1 MAEPLLATHG
11 LVKRYGRREVVSSVS
26 LEVRP
31 GEIVGL
37 LGVNGAGKTTSFRM
51 VVGLIRPDAGRVVL
65 GGRDVT
71 RMPMYK
77 RARLGLGYLAQEP
90 SVFQRLTVEGNLLAI
105 LETQSA
111 SRAERRKRAG
121 ELMESFGLEELARSQ
136 AASLS
141 GGERRRLE
149 IARALVTRPRL
160 MLFDEPFSG
169 IDPIAVLEIRRIIR
183 DLARGG
189 LGILLTDHNVRETLS
204 ITDRAYMIDA
214 GRVWKEGDSR
224 ELAND
229 AEAKRVYLGE
239 NFKLD

>member
-1 MAEPLLATHG
+1 MAEPLLSTHG

-105 LETQSA
+105 LETRPA

-121 ELMESFGLEELARSQ
+121 ELMESFGLESLARSQ

-183 DLARGG
+183 DLAHGG

-204 ITDRAYMIDA
+204 ITDRACMIDA
-214 GRVWKEGDSR
+214 GRVWKEGASR
-224 ELAND
+224 ELAGD